1 MVRPALTGLAT
12 AYFRLFVL
20 DSLAHAPGRP
30 AALLARASAERLP
43 IANGAFGRALQSL
56 IEGGHVAPIADGAV
70 ALTALGA
77 AERVAERERWSAVLK
92 SALKLLGEAD
102 AVCGAAPAIPA
113 PAIPA
118 PSLPRAAPVAD
129 AYLDRV
135 LVATVRERVAA
146 ARDGGAGFAITLG
159 ALEVSHPAEATRRAL
174 VHRVIRAMLG
184 GATTLLGVDVAPY
197 RYGDQGVALLV
208 ARGSRGE
215 DKGDLVAA
223 VLRQRLEELLRS
235 TTASVR
241 AFSGARWRVRTGSAT
256 WSAGVPT
263 TLALLRLAGES
274 LARDEERSV
283 A

>member
-20 DSLAHAPGRP
+20 DSLAHTPGRP

-77 AERVAERERWSAVLK
+77 AERVAERERWSAVIK
-92 SALKLLGEAD
+92 SALKLLGDAD
-102 AVCGAAPAIPA
+102 AGCGAA

-256 WSAGVPT
+256 WSTGVPT